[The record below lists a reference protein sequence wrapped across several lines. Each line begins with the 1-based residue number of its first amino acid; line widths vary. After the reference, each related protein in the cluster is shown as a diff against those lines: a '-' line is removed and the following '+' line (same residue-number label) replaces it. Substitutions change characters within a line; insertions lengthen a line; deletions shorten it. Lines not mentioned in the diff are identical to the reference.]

1 MAARRPA
8 FFRVI
13 RFDRTLRGSENAISY
28 VAFKSEDL
36 KGKTPCVFDAKSD
49 HADARAFMNRLDD
62 RVSRHPTA
70 AKAYHCLFSLKRQ
83 DFNVLEVPDWRE
95 IVREVLHKYELE
107 THRKLD
113 WIASHHDN
121 LERPHCHVVIKAV
134 YETECAGRHRLR
146 LNKDEVGRIKEI
158 LGKSLADRGL
168 TPDRYWQPDR
178 SRESAYQMA
187 GAVGSAL
194 SWLEGQ
200 IAAERRRH
208 AREEDERLRRLLKE
222 REDERDDR

>member
-1 MAARRPA
+1 
-8 FFRVI
+8 
-13 RFDRTLRGSENAISY
+13 

-36 KGKTPCVFDAKSD
+36 KGKTPCVFDANSD
-49 HADARAFMNRLDD
+49 HADARAFMNRLND

-83 DFNVLEVPDWRE
+83 DFDVLGVPDWRE
-95 IVREVLHKYELE
+95 IVREVLQQYERE
-107 THRKLD
+107 TKRKLD

-121 LERPHCHVVIKAV
+121 PERPHCHVVIKAV
-134 YETECAGRHRLR
+134 CDTGSGAHKRLR
-146 LNKDEVGRIKEI
+146 LDRPEVDRIKEI
-158 LGKSLADRGL
+158 LRKSLEERGL
-168 TPDRYWQPDR
+168 TPDRHWQPDR

-208 AREEDERLRRLLKE
+208 TREEDERLRRRLKE
-222 REDERDDR
+222 LEREQERDDR